1 MSDNGFVGPIRPN
14 EEAKKMLSRVFNKS
28 EDSRPFIT
36 VTVEELLY
44 EVSSEGRIIQ
54 ILTDSDVNIDQV
66 RTELLKYISKLPRKK
81 SLRSEKEGERGAA
94 LKKPQRQ
101 EDALVTL
108 VVENVVQNC
117 FISKVSTFRLE
128 DIVLSIAFLDP
139 AEVSAAAILERG
151 GLNREKLFRK
161 VMPRIEEGQ
170 EVKTLSANTINK
182 VFNSSKNKQPQK
194 PTEASSL
201 DFQKPTLI
209 QNRRPGDN
217 TVFIQSVEDIVKKM
231 PSREWINETIW
242 SRSDIENQIF
252 KVLRCRR
259 RSNVILVGESGVGKT
274 TLMESVA
281 RILNDN
287 VHGNEKLRGPVFS
300 LDINSLFAGTAYR
313 GDVEKKTKMIVQY
326 LESLPPSVIFLDDFS
341 VSSTQNQTS
350 EVIGVLK
357 DAMRKGCSR
366 VIISVT
372 PDRLRNLKEKD
383 LSFSQKFQEVW
394 IEEPSMKET
403 KSILM
408 SGIKNYEEFH
418 NVSYKEEVLDK
429 ALIWADRYM
438 KDRRFPEKIFQI
450 IDESG
455 VSVSMKGERVCDFK
469 DIAETV
475 SRMSRVDYETLTA
488 SDLSSVKALEKSLK
502 ETIVCQDEAI
512 SSIVDLVRLNKAGL
526 GRGGRDKPIG
536 CLLFAGPTGVG
547 KTELSRQL
555 AGFMGVSVARF
566 DMSEY
571 SEPHSISKLIGAPP
585 GYIGHQNTGQLS
597 EKISKNPRAVIIFD
611 EFEKAHPQ
619 IHQILLQMMDY
630 GFFTDGKGKEVDVR
644 QTIIILTSNV
654 GVFESDKQSIGFT
667 SRNDDASKKER
678 RIVAIE
684 NMIAPEF
691 RNRLDKIVLF
701 NSLDKDSLVK
711 VVHKQ
716 LNCLN
721 QQAKERN
728 VSLLFTDKL
737 IDMLTVRGYNPKMGA
752 RPLQRLIEKEVAL
765 NISDILLEAQEGGVI
780 AVDFSQEKGVFSKL
794 IEAD

>member
-1 MSDNGFVGPIRPN
+1 
-14 EEAKKMLSRVFNKS
+14 
-28 EDSRPFIT
+28 
-36 VTVEELLY
+36 
-44 EVSSEGRIIQ
+44 
-54 ILTDSDVNIDQV
+54 
-66 RTELLKYISKLPRKK
+66 
-81 SLRSEKEGERGAA
+81 
-94 LKKPQRQ
+94 
-101 EDALVTL
+101 
-108 VVENVVQNC
+108 
-117 FISKVSTFRLE
+117 
-128 DIVLSIAFLDP
+128 
-139 AEVSAAAILERG
+139 
-151 GLNREKLFRK
+151 
-161 VMPRIEEGQ
+161 
-170 EVKTLSANTINK
+170 
-182 VFNSSKNKQPQK
+182 
-194 PTEASSL
+194 
-201 DFQKPTLI
+201 
-209 QNRRPGDN
+209 
-217 TVFIQSVEDIVKKM
+217 
-231 PSREWINETIW
+231 
-242 SRSDIENQIF
+242 
-252 KVLRCRR
+252 
-259 RSNVILVGESGVGKT
+259 
-274 TLMESVA
+274 
-281 RILNDN
+281 
-287 VHGNEKLRGPVFS
+287 
-300 LDINSLFAGTAYR
+300 
-313 GDVEKKTKMIVQY
+313 
-326 LESLPPSVIFLDDFS
+326 
-341 VSSTQNQTS
+341 
-350 EVIGVLK
+350 
-357 DAMRKGCSR
+357 
-366 VIISVT
+366 
-372 PDRLRNLKEKD
+372 
-383 LSFSQKFQEVW
+383 
-394 IEEPSMKET
+394 MKET

-597 EKISKNPRAVIIFD
+597 EKISKNPRTVIIFD